1 VWPNVDGHNWRSP
14 GALAGHLLSL
24 AGTNGEFCRLYRAH
38 QLIFLLCAEIHA
50 TGTWALID
58 PARQVAIRRR
68 RSRGRQRPASGQG
81 AAAGPLRRRPDRAS
95 DRPPDPRRIDI
106 MLCPVD
112 RNGVIEH
119 VRTDHR
125 RLGYGRLRV
134 AAAPDYCWTTTTINT
149 TLAAKA
155 FWATVGYPAV
165 RGRGRRVVR
174 GVAWRAYDLP
184 QVRAG
189 RPNYAAAKLMSEVG
203 LRINEARWLDLDDI
217 TWDLGRFGKLHVR
230 EGKGA
235 RGSGPRERWCR

>member
-1 VWPNVDGHNWRSP
+1 MMTSLWWWSLTLVTAARSTATGEGGGPRNDYGTGGPVWPNVDGHNWRSP
-14 GALAGHLLSL
+14 RCPRGHLLSV
-24 AGTNGEFCRLYRAH
+24 AGTNGEFCHLYRAH

-125 RLGYGRLRV
+125 RLGYGRLLV
-134 AAAPDYCWTTTTINT
+134 AAARTLGTGYRWTTTTILP
-149 TLAAKA
+149 TLD
-155 FWATVGYPAV
+155 V
-165 RGRGRRVVR
+165 R
-174 GVAWRAYDLP
+174 
-184 QVRAG
+184 
-189 RPNYAAAKLMSEVG
+189 S
-203 LRINEARWLDLDDI
+203 
-217 TWDLGRFGKLHVR
+217 H
-230 EGKGA
+230 
-235 RGSGPRERWCR
+235 